1 MHNFQGKWITTE
13 EFCHLAPRNVF
24 SRQLARVK
32 LDCTEHRD
40 RHILFRR
47 RFVCDTRPREG
58 KLYISADDHYKLY
71 VNGTYVCEG
80 PAPAYHFQTN
90 YNVIDVSD
98 HLKKG
103 ENVIAVHT
111 LYQGLI
117 NRVWQS
123 GDGRHGLI
131 LDLVLDGETVLAS
144 DERFLCAIHT
154 AYRETGVVG
163 YETGFL
169 EEYDARAATVGF
181 ERPDYDDGAWASAS
195 LLATD
200 DHVLVPQ
207 ATELLLTERIDPVF
221 LRREGN
227 TLFLDFG
234 RQYVGTLALAVEG
247 RAGDTVIL
255 REGQELTKEGRVRY
269 ALRACCTYEET
280 FLLSDGVSV
289 LDAYDYKAF
298 RYAEL
303 TLPEGCEVTDVYLS
317 ARHYPFALSAHLRP
331 EYAQDETLRRIWEL
345 CVHTQRYGVQ
355 EAVLDCMEREKGFYL
370 GDGCYTA
377 LTHTVLTGNDAMV
390 RKLIDDAFSSA
401 FITDG
406 LVTCMNCSFMQE
418 IAEYPLMLV
427 KLVLWHYRYTGDL
440 AYLAGNYPR
449 VLSLLERY
457 RRDYE
462 REGLLYDLDKWCVVE
477 WPENFRDGYAVDILE
492 GKVCHEPHVAIGAYY
507 IEAVRAANAM
517 AEVLGEP
524 PYRDEAPL
532 LSAFYA
538 AFYDKERHLYHDG
551 LYSDH
556 VSMIGNIFPF
566 AFGLCP
572 DGAYTENVLA
582 MIRERGIRSVSLF
595 GAFPLMEGLV
605 RVGREDLLRDVLLD
619 AGAWRRMLDEG
630 ATATLEGWGHDT
642 KWNTSLFHLT
652 MSYAALFLSDCER
665 DALLAPFDAK

>member
-1 MHNFQGKWITTE
+1 MHDFQGKWITTE
-13 EFCHLAPRNVF
+13 EFCRLTPRNVF
-24 SRQLARVK
+24 SRQLTRVA

-47 RFVCDTRPREG
+47 RFVCDAPPREG
-58 KLYISADDHYKLY
+58 KIYISADDHYKLY
-71 VNGTYVCEG
+71 VNGRYVCEG

-90 YNVIDVSD
+90 YNTVDVSAFL
-98 HLKKG
+98 HAG

-123 GDGRHGLI
+123 GDNRHGLI
-131 LDLVLDGETVLAS
+131 LDLVLDGRTVLSS
-144 DERFLCAIHT
+144 DESFLCAVHT

-181 ERPDYDDGAWASAS
+181 ECTDYDDGAWEAARI
-195 LLATD
+195 LATN
-200 DHVLVPQ
+200 DHTLVPQ
-207 ATELLLTERIDPVF
+207 ATEMLVTERIEPV
-221 LRREGN
+221 LSRREGSV
-227 TLFLDFG
+227 LFLDFG
-234 RQYVGTLALAVEG
+234 RQYVGTLALAVRG
-247 RAGDTVIL
+247 KRGDTLTL

-269 ALRACCTYEET
+269 ALRAYCTYEET
-280 FLLSDGVSV
+280 MILSDGVSQ

-303 TLPEGCEVTDVYLS
+303 ILPDGCEVVDVYLS
-317 ARHYPFALSAHLRP
+317 ARHYPFALAARLRP
-331 EYAQDETLRRIWEL
+331 EYAQNETLRRIWEL

-377 LTHTVLTGNDAMV
+377 LTHALLTGNDAMV

-427 KLVLWHYRYTGDL
+427 KLVLWHYRMTGDL
-440 AYLAGNYPR
+440 AYLAKNYPR
-449 VLSLLERY
+449 VVSLLESY

-477 WPENFRDGYAVDILE
+477 WPANFQDGYAVDIKE
-492 GKVCHEPHVAIGAYY
+492 GKVCEEPHVAIGAYY
-507 IEAVRAANAM
+507 LEAVRAANAM
-517 AEVLGEP
+517 AAALSLA
-524 PYRDEAPL
+524 PYRDESPL

-538 AFYDKERHLYHDG
+538 AFYDGERHLYHDG

-572 DGAYTENVLA
+572 DDGYRENVLA

-605 RVGREDLLRDVLLD
+605 RADREDLLYEVMLD

-652 MSYAALFLSDCER
+652 MSYVALFLADIDR
-665 DALLAPFDAK
+665 RTLLAPFDAN